1 MKSFGVV
8 LYELKKST
16 PFVDWRPCGTI
27 KNPTGFAVCIFLPWH
42 FFFGGKNHFFF
53 LVNGAQWS
61 ELPFWAG
68 LCEQVAKKVLTEEV
82 SPILLAMVEPPCL
95 SWNLLCVFCVFFPG
109 REWEDIILTYF
120 LCSPLFGEDSHFD

>member
-1 MKSFGVV
+1 M
-8 LYELKKST
+8 E
-16 PFVDWRPCGTI
+16 P
-27 KNPTGFAVCIFLPWH
+27 
-42 FFFGGKNHFFF
+42 
-53 LVNGAQWS
+53 NGPNCS
-61 ELPFWAG
+61 FWAG

-95 SWNLLCVFCVFFPG
+95 SWNLLCVCFVFFFPG